1 MNDAWNGA
9 GPQHAPAFSAVMLAA
24 GLSSRMQG
32 QHKLLLPVG
41 GQPAGEDVRP
51 KPEIGRNREAGGIG
65 RHCSILPEIRK
76 KTIQIRKYLF
86 FIDRVIFKV
95 SMMTEI

>member
-41 GQPAGEDVRP
+41 GQPAVRRTVSALAAAGPGEIVVVTDGSA
-51 KPEIGRNREAGGIG
+51 GRLAG
-65 RHCSILPEIRK
+65 HVPVQPAL
-76 KTIQIRKYLF
+76 
-86 FIDRVIFKV
+86 
-95 SMMTEI
+95 